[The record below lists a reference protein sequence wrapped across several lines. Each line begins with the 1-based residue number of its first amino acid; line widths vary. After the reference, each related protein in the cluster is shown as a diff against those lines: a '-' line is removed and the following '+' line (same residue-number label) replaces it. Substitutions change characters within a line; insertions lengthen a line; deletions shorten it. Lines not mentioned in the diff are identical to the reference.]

1 MTRAATAA
9 AAMVLGL
16 VVSTTGMATEGRD
29 QGLVAHCRQVLS
41 QTPEPRGH
49 YLRREL
55 FNYEMAFISK
65 APVHERRLMEENLR
79 ETCLVVSRG
88 RGSGPARVVQA
99 ATLRAGPSVQDWAEP
114 GNQEAASTGA
124 AASPSWQTPA
134 YASEPDVIESDQ
146 GWGSGAGLNG
156 PMGDLPLRSMLHLQ

>member
-1 MTRAATAA
+1 MIRAATAA

-65 APVHERRLMEENLR
+65 APVHERRVMEENLR
-79 ETCLVVSRG
+79 ETCQVVSLG

-99 ATLRAGPSVQDWAEP
+99 ATLRSGPSVQDWAEP
-114 GNQEAASTGA
+114 GSREAASSA
-124 AASPSWQTPA
+124 AEIPSSWQTPA
-134 YASEPDVIESDQ
+134 FASDPDVIES
-146 GWGSGAGLNG
+146 GPRLGSGAGLNG

>member
-9 AAMVLGL
+9 ASLILGL
-16 VVSTTGMATEGRD
+16 VVSTTGMATEGQD

-65 APVHERRLMEENLR
+65 APAHERRLMEENLR

-99 ATLRAGPSVQDWAEP
+99 ATVRAGPSVQEWA
-114 GNQEAASTGA
+114 GAGIQEAALTGA
-124 AASPSWQTPA
+124 ESSPSWQTPGF
-134 YASEPDVIESDQ
+134 ASEPDMIEEEPR
-146 GWGSGAGLNG
+146 WGSGTGLNG
-156 PMGDLPLRSMLHLQ
+156 PMGELPLRSMLHLQ